1 MIKHSA
7 FIAFVLFVLLTSCFG
22 WSQEKKRFTIK
33 YSGRGFDEI
42 ENDDGG
48 FIFQRDSKQQV
59 HFFYDG
65 IDMWCD
71 KAIYYEKDEFIEAF
85 SNVRMK
91 QGDSVNL
98 SAQYIEYSGI
108 SQLAFA
114 SGDVVLR
121 EPESTLT
128 TDTLYMDRVKQQA
141 FYETGGRV
149 VKDTS
154 GTITSNIGYYYFNSK
169 KYQFIS
175 EVELV
180 NPDYILNTN
189 RLDFYTESGHA
200 YLYGPSTITG
210 ENSRI
215 YSERGFY
222 DTNKNT
228 GDFQEN
234 ARIDYNNRTVYGD
247 SLYFDRDRSFAS
259 AVNNIKVID
268 TINQSIVRGHYA
280 EVFRDKDS
288 VFITKRALASSLQQN
303 DSIYIHAD
311 TLMITGPPEK
321 RITRGFYDVRI
332 YKSDLSG
339 KADSLH
345 LNHATGL
352 LQMMNLKRLSASDA
366 FTTERKPILW
376 NMGNQMTGDTIHL
389 ISNVITEKLD
399 TLKVFNN
406 AFLISKDTL
415 SQDGYNQVK
424 GKELIGLFREN
435 ELYNVD
441 INKNA
446 EVIQYSRDSDGA
458 LIGINKSKSGS
469 INIKLADKAI
479 EVITLLN
486 RPDGDIT
493 PESQFPK
500 NANKL
505 RGFDW
510 RQDEQPQS
518 VNDLFS
524 DEDQLDLPPIR
535 GKLEA
540 DPEEAF
546 FDTQLL
552 ERIESA
558 ADPDD
563 AQKENKAAR
572 KIPKAYLKK
581 QDSVN
586 KVNPKIPVLPKKQE
600 KKPEN

>member
-1 MIKHSA
+1 MTKQFGLIT
-7 FIAFVLFVLLTSCFG
+7 FVLFVLLSSSMG

-33 YSGRGFDEI
+33 YSGRGFDET
-42 ENDDGG
+42 ENGSGG
-48 FIFQRDSKQQV
+48 FVFQRDSKQQV
-59 HFFYDG
+59 HFYYDG

-71 KAIYYEKDEFIEAF
+71 KAIYYEEDEFIEAF

-98 SAQYIEYSGI
+98 SAKYVEYSGI
-108 SQLAFA
+108 TQLAFA

-215 YSERGFY
+215 YCERGFY
-222 DTNKNT
+222 DTNRNI

-247 SLYFDRDRSFAS
+247 SLYFDRNKSFAS

-268 TINQSIVRGHYA
+268 TINKSIVRGHYA

-288 VFITKRALASSLQQN
+288 LFITKRALASSLQQN

-332 YKSDLSG
+332 YKSDLAG

-345 LNHATGL
+345 VNHATGL
-352 LQMMNLKRLSASDA
+352 LQMMNLKRLSSSDA
-366 FTTERKPILW
+366 FATERKPILW

-389 ISNVITEKLD
+389 ISNVETEKLD

-424 GKELIGLFREN
+424 GKELIGLFRDN

-446 EVIQYSRDSDGA
+446 EVIQYSRDSDGQ

-479 EVITLLN
+479 EVITLIN

-510 RQDEQPQS
+510 RQDEKPES
-518 VNDLFS
+518 VADLFS
-524 DEDQLDLPPIR
+524 EEDQLDLIDIQ
-535 GKLEA
+535 GKPEA
-540 DPEEAF
+540 DPRDTF
-546 FDTQLL
+546 FDEQLL
-552 ERIESA
+552 QRVESA
-558 ADPDD
+558 ADSNDKD
-563 AQKENKAAR
+563 KENKAAR
-572 KIPKAYLKK
+572 NIPKAYLQE
-581 QDSVN
+581 QDSV
-586 KVNPKIPVLPKKQE
+586 KQKRPKIPVLLEKQE
-600 KKPEN
+600 NKQ